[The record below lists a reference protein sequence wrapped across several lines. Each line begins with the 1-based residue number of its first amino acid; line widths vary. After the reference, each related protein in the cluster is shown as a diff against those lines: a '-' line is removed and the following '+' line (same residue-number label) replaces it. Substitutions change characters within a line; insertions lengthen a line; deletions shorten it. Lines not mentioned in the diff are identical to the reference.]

1 MQCSKYQRDNSFN
14 INHHWQNR
22 RFCRTK
28 RRNHNRKRKP
38 YPQKL
43 KNELE
48 NNQKLFFQIK
58 IQLTLAHKN
67 LLTPKNTYY
76 KKVLPLFLIQPI
88 LFGVICN
95 VILIILSTNVA
106 TWQLNQMMRI
116 KICGSTVRFKK
127 HNGSWRFTSYQ
138 KHVVYRIDDHVLLSL
153 ILMIILKILTA
164 KFFFTVR

>member
-14 INHHWQNR
+14 INHNWQNR
-22 RFCRTK
+22 RYCRTK
-28 RRNHNRKRKP
+28 CRNHNRKRKP
-38 YPQKL
+38 YQKKK

-67 LLTPKNTYY
+67 LLTPKNTYC

-95 VILIILSTNVA
+95 VVLIILSTNVA

-116 KICGSTVRFKK
+116 KSADPQLDSKNTMGLGDSRPIK
-127 HNGSWRFTSYQ
+127 NMWY
-138 KHVVYRIDDHVLLSL
+138 IE
-153 ILMIILKILTA
+153 
-164 KFFFTVR
+164 